1 MEDIFKTNKAYLFQY
16 RKKMEKIQRLEDKL
30 AQIDSDL
37 IVLKSPAMSSEPKS
51 SVKITLT
58 DKLIQREELED
69 KINTL
74 LKYARQD
81 RTGQTLHDAL
91 TLLTIRS
98 RRWFWTDTSSAC
110 SL

>member
-1 MEDIFKTNKAYLFQY
+1 MEEIFKANKAYLFQY
-16 RKKMEKIQRLEDKL
+16 RKKMEKIRRLEDKL

-58 DKLIQREELED
+58 DKLIQREELEI
-69 KINTL
+69 KST
-74 LKYARQD
+74 RFSSMHV

-91 TLLTIRS
+91 TLSTIRS
-98 RRWFWTDTSSAC
+98 RHWFWTDTSSAY